1 MDDIHHKSMA
11 RRLTAGLLA
20 GLLLL
25 GLWGCN
31 QQTEQPEQP
40 DQADRTEGPAQPP
53 DADSP
58 DKDKPALPD
67 HEGPLTKEEYEA
79 VCQQY
84 YDELMRA
91 SNEASL
97 KLDEAVSAPAET
109 EEQKKIRQSKMDLA
123 MGLVAKMPP
132 LYTRFI
138 ELEPPEIYA
147 EAHELISS
155 GAVSSGEVLRLTAA
169 IAEAAKDESNMAEA
183 LVLQEELESHTAQAQ
198 NFSKGLRMVLGEQV
212 GVGEDAK

>member
-1 MDDIHHKSMA
+1 MDDPIRKSA
-11 RRLTAGLLA
+11 RRWAARLLT

-25 GLWGCN
+25 GLWGCDK
-31 QQTEQPEQP
+31 QQSQPEQKEQT
-40 DQADRTEGPAQPP
+40 DQTENADQN
-53 DADSP
+53 
-58 DKDKPALPD
+58 KPSLPD

-84 YDELMRA
+84 YDELMEA
-91 SNEASL
+91 SNEASI
-97 KLDEAVSAPAET
+97 KLDEAANAPSDT
-109 EEQKKIRQSKMDLA
+109 EEQKKIRQNKLDLA
-123 MGLVAKMPP
+123 MGLVEKMPP
-132 LYTRFI
+132 LYTRFM

-183 LVLQEELESHTAQAQ
+183 LALQEELKTHTAQAQ
-198 NFSKGLRMVLGEQV
+198 NFSKGLRMVLGDQV

>member
-1 MDDIHHKSMA
+1 MDDPIRKSA
-11 RRLTAGLLA
+11 RRWAAGLLT

-25 GLWGCN
+25 GLWGCDK
-31 QQTEQPEQP
+31 QQSQPEQKEQT
-40 DQADRTEGPAQPP
+40 DQTENTDQ
-53 DADSP
+53 
-58 DKDKPALPD
+58 DKPSLPD

-84 YDELMRA
+84 YDELMQA
-91 SNEASL
+91 SNEASI
-97 KLDEAVSAPAET
+97 KLDEAANAPSDT
-109 EEQKKIRQSKMDLA
+109 EEQKKIRQNKLDLA
-123 MGLVAKMPP
+123 MGLVEKMPP
-132 LYTRFI
+132 LYTRFM

-183 LVLQEELESHTAQAQ
+183 LALQEELKTHTAQAQ
-198 NFSKGLRMVLGEQV
+198 NFSKGLRMVLGDQV

>member
-1 MDDIHHKSMA
+1 MDDPIRKSA
-11 RRLTAGLLA
+11 RRWAAGLLT

-25 GLWGCN
+25 GLWGCDK
-31 QQTEQPEQP
+31 QQSQTEQKEQT
-40 DQADRTEGPAQPP
+40 DQTENTDQDKPSPP
-53 DADSP
+53 DR
-58 DKDKPALPD
+58 
-67 HEGPLTKEEYEA
+67 EGPLTKEEYEA

-84 YDELMRA
+84 YDELMQA
-91 SNEASL
+91 SNEASI
-97 KLDEAVSAPAET
+97 KLDEAANAPSDT
-109 EEQKKIRQSKMDLA
+109 EEQKRIRQNKMDLA
-123 MGLVAKMPP
+123 MGLVEKMPP
-132 LYTRFI
+132 LYTRFM

-183 LVLQEELESHTAQAQ
+183 LALQEELKTHTAQAQ
-198 NFSKGLRMVLGEQV
+198 NFSKGLRMVLGDQV

>member
-1 MDDIHHKSMA
+1 MDDPIRKSA
-11 RRLTAGLLA
+11 RRWAAGLLT

-25 GLWGCN
+25 GLWGCDK
-31 QQTEQPEQP
+31 QQSQTEQKEQT
-40 DQADRTEGPAQPP
+40 DQTENADQ
-53 DADSP
+53 
-58 DKDKPALPD
+58 DKPSLPD

-84 YDELMRA
+84 YDELMEA
-91 SNEASL
+91 SNEASI
-97 KLDEAVSAPAET
+97 KLDEAANAPSDT
-109 EEQKKIRQSKMDLA
+109 EEQKKIRQNKLDLA
-123 MGLVAKMPP
+123 MGLVEKMPP
-132 LYTRFI
+132 LYTRFM

-183 LVLQEELESHTAQAQ
+183 LALQEELKTHTAQAQ
-198 NFSKGLRMVLGEQV
+198 NFSKGLRMVLGDQV

>member
-1 MDDIHHKSMA
+1 MDDPIRKSA
-11 RRLTAGLLA
+11 RRWAAGLLT

-25 GLWGCN
+25 GLWGCDK
-31 QQTEQPEQP
+31 QQSQPEQKEQT
-40 DQADRTEGPAQPP
+40 DQTENADQN
-53 DADSP
+53 
-58 DKDKPALPD
+58 KPSLPD

-84 YDELMRA
+84 YDELMQA
-91 SNEASL
+91 SNEASI
-97 KLDEAVSAPAET
+97 KLDEAANAPSDT
-109 EEQKKIRQSKMDLA
+109 EEQKKIRQNKLDLA
-123 MGLVAKMPP
+123 MGLVEKMPP
-132 LYTRFI
+132 LYTRFM

-183 LVLQEELESHTAQAQ
+183 LALQEELKTHTAQAQ
-198 NFSKGLRMVLGEQV
+198 NFSKGLRMVLGDQV

>member
-1 MDDIHHKSMA
+1 MDDPIRKSA
-11 RRLTAGLLA
+11 RRWAAGLLT

-25 GLWGCN
+25 GLWGCDK
-31 QQTEQPEQP
+31 QQSQPEQKEQT
-40 DQADRTEGPAQPP
+40 DQTENADQN
-53 DADSP
+53 
-58 DKDKPALPD
+58 KPSLPD

-84 YDELMRA
+84 YDELMEA
-91 SNEASL
+91 SNEASI
-97 KLDEAVSAPAET
+97 KLDEAANAPSDT
-109 EEQKKIRQSKMDLA
+109 EEQKKIRQNKLDLA
-123 MGLVAKMPP
+123 MGLVEKMPP
-132 LYTRFI
+132 LYTRFM

-183 LVLQEELESHTAQAQ
+183 LALQEELKTHTAQAQ
-198 NFSKGLRMVLGEQV
+198 NFSKGLRMVLGDQV

>member
-1 MDDIHHKSMA
+1 MDDPIRKSA
-11 RRLTAGLLA
+11 RRWAAGLLT

-25 GLWGCN
+25 GLWGCDK
-31 QQTEQPEQP
+31 QQSQTEQKEQT
-40 DQADRTEGPAQPP
+40 DQTENADQ
-53 DADSP
+53 
-58 DKDKPALPD
+58 DKPSLPD

-84 YDELMRA
+84 YDELMQA
-91 SNEASL
+91 SNEASI
-97 KLDEAVSAPAET
+97 KLDEAANAPSDT
-109 EEQKKIRQSKMDLA
+109 EEQKKIRQNKLDLA
-123 MGLVAKMPP
+123 MGLVEKMPP
-132 LYTRFI
+132 LYTRFM

-183 LVLQEELESHTAQAQ
+183 LALQEELKTHTAQAQ
-198 NFSKGLRMVLGEQV
+198 NFSKGLRMVLGDQV

>member
-1 MDDIHHKSMA
+1 MDDPIRKSA
-11 RRLTAGLLA
+11 RRWAAGLLT

-25 GLWGCN
+25 GLWGCDK
-31 QQTEQPEQP
+31 QQSQPEQKEQT
-40 DQADRTEGPAQPP
+40 DQTENADQ
-53 DADSP
+53 
-58 DKDKPALPD
+58 DKPSLPD

-84 YDELMRA
+84 YDELMQA
-91 SNEASL
+91 SNEASI
-97 KLDEAVSAPAET
+97 KLDEAANAPSDT
-109 EEQKKIRQSKMDLA
+109 EEQKKIRQNKLDLA
-123 MGLVAKMPP
+123 MGLVEKMPP
-132 LYTRFI
+132 LYTRFM

-183 LVLQEELESHTAQAQ
+183 LALQEELKTHTAQAQ
-198 NFSKGLRMVLGEQV
+198 NFSKGLRMVLGDQV

>member
-1 MDDIHHKSMA
+1 MDDPIRKSA
-11 RRLTAGLLA
+11 RRWAAGLLT

-25 GLWGCN
+25 GLWGCDK
-31 QQTEQPEQP
+31 QQSQTEQKEQT
-40 DQADRTEGPAQPP
+40 DQTENTDQ
-53 DADSP
+53 
-58 DKDKPALPD
+58 DKPSPPD

-84 YDELMRA
+84 YDELMQA
-91 SNEASL
+91 SNEASI
-97 KLDEAVSAPAET
+97 KLDEAANAPSDT
-109 EEQKKIRQSKMDLA
+109 EEQKKIRQNKLDLA
-123 MGLVAKMPP
+123 MGLVEKMPP
-132 LYTRFI
+132 LYTRFM

-183 LVLQEELESHTAQAQ
+183 LALQEELKTHTAQAQ
-198 NFSKGLRMVLGEQV
+198 NFSKGLRMVLGDQV